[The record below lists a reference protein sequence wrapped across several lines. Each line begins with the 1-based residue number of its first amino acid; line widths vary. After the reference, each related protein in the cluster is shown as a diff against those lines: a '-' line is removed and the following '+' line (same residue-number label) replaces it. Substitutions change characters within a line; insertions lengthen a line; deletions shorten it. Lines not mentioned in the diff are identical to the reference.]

1 VHALLYISGVGTKRD
16 ALILVI
22 FVDTNNGTCIFNI
35 AFVERVKINGK
46 QLVERM
52 KINNRKKN
60 FWTCHNLFSLALAYA
75 SSR

>member
-1 VHALLYISGVGTKRD
+1 
-16 ALILVI
+16 
-22 FVDTNNGTCIFNI
+22 
-35 AFVERVKINGK
+35 VKINGK